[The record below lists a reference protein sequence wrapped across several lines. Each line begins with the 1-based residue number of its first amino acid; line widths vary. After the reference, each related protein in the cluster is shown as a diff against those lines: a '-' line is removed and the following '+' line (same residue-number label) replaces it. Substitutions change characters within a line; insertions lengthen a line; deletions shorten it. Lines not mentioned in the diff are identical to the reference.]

1 MISRKDFTI
10 LPLPLNLRLTASH
23 FYLYIY
29 NKNIIEFIIS
39 EKFVCWI
46 EQIDV
51 WPNKQKIQLSM
62 SLFELL
68 LRTFL
73 STEGEI

>member
-10 LPLPLNLRLTASH
+10 SPLPLNLRLTASH
-23 FYLYIY
+23 FYLYITR
-29 NKNIIEFIIS
+29 IS
-39 EKFVCWI
+39 LSSLLAKFVCWI

-68 LRTFL
+68 LQTFL
-73 STEGEI
+73 ST